1 MRRSL
6 LLLLFF
12 ALNLAGAEESSQAF
26 VLPESAQEKKA
37 RGLIVRYHKWPSLKK
52 QKRLAKILKTS
63 SLKRTKSIR
72 SFKAQ
77 LFEWEK
83 GGLKPSKK
91 AEEACLSLKNL
102 SYVRRCSPDHLLS
115 PNSAGTEAGFNT
127 ECEDCKNEGFKEV
140 AKTAEEL
147 LTLRTCGLLSD
158 KRKLMDGNLS
168 DYWAQELIGSDLL
181 REELKKTAPP
191 NKENWIAVFDT
202 EFRDHNIGVKNLI
215 SDEGLHA
222 VLPELG
228 NRKIPFLETLLD
240 SQRSGV
246 KTDESYKSDLSLY
259 ETSYPG
265 DYLFGFNKK
274 RAPSYINNS
283 RVWHESQD
291 IYEVFQKLASSKVS
305 KSIIVLSSGNYF
317 PEVID
322 PVKNQSSKDFD
333 AILVGSFSPY
343 GLVSKFSQSGEELS
357 ILAPSDNW
365 ITSAGK
371 SWENEQFGGTS
382 GAAPLVTGSLAG
394 FEWLSGYHPT
404 AKEAKILLE
413 KTALP
418 TMQSH
423 EKPRVNGAGL
433 LNAYKLGE
441 VAKRLKEKCQGKST
455 FCFKEE
461 ILKDENYHFPEDKS
475 LKRDLRRVFPT
486 CSKGE
491 NTESKL
497 PASCEQKSELFKRL
511 RKAVLL
517 NPNKELLKNL
527 SCIYKRAGFNQN
539 AEALNNLAMA
549 LGTEKE
555 LRAALQS
562 LLSRK
567 EEDVSGDYLRLML
580 GMGGFEEEFNPSES
594 IRGFKIASGVGE
606 KGRLLLLEKG
616 FASGDL
622 ELQKKALGLARDIG
636 EKGLSLLEKGLD
648 SGNQELQEE
657 VFSLAISMG
666 EKGLSLLEKAF
677 DSSNPKLQ
685 KQALRSA
692 GWIGEKG
699 LPLLEKGFASGNQE
713 LQKRALYSARR
724 LGEKGLPLL
733 EKAFDSNWT
742 LKGSA
747 LRSAGWIGEKGFPLL
762 EKGFASGRLGLQKRA
777 LESAS
782 NMGEK
787 GLSLLEKGFASG
799 NQELQKIA
807 LYSASSMGKKGLSFL
822 EKAFDSGGNLKLQRY
837 ALSLV
842 RYEGEKRLP
851 LLEKAFDSGNQELQE
866 EALSLA
872 FNTGEKGLSLLEKGF
887 ASGNQELQEEALY
900 SAVLIG
906 EKGLP
911 LLEKV
916 LPLLEKGFAIGHRT
930 MQWKALKLAGS
941 LGEKG
946 LPLLEKGLDSG
957 NLELQ
962 KRALDS
968 AVLIGE
974 KGLSVLKKGI
984 TSDDSKVRDYALEMY
999 KQYGSEEIHSF
1010 RLIN

>member
-1 MRRSL
+1 MSRSL

-26 VLPESAQEKKA
+26 VLPESSQQQGAFVLPESSQQQGAFVLPESSQEQKA

-52 QKRLAKILKTS
+52 QKKLAKILKTRA
-63 SLKRTKSIR
+63 LKKTKNIKD
-72 SFKAQ
+72 FKAQ

-83 GGLKPSKK
+83 GGLKPSKR

-127 ECEDCKNEGFKEV
+127 ECEDCKNEDFKEV
-140 AKTAEEL
+140 AKTAEEIL
-147 LTLRTCGLLSD
+147 NIRTCGLVSD
-158 KRKLMDGNLS
+158 KRKLMDGELP

-191 NKENWIAVFDT
+191 DKENWIAVFDAT
-202 EFRDHNIGVKNLI
+202 IRDHNIGVKNLI
-215 SDEGLHA
+215 ADEALHA

-228 NRKIPFLETLLD
+228 NRKTPFLNTIFD
-240 SQRSGV
+240 SYSAS
-246 KTDESYKSDLSLY
+246 DYKKGKGYKPALSLY

-283 RVWHESQD
+283 MSWGESQD
-291 IYEVFQKLASSKVS
+291 IYEVFQKLASSKAS
-305 KSIIVLSSGNYF
+305 KSIIVSTSGNDF
-317 PEVID
+317 PTAID
-322 PVKNQSSKDFD
+322 PVKNQASKNFD

-357 ILAPSDNW
+357 IIAPSDDW

-418 TMQSH
+418 TLHSH
-423 EKPRVNGAGL
+423 EKPRINGAGL

-441 VAKRLKEKCQGKST
+441 VAKRLKEKCQGKII

-461 ILKDENYHFPEDKS
+461 ILKDENYYFPEDKS

-517 NPNKELLKNL
+517 NPNKELLSSL
-527 SCIYKRAGFNQN
+527 SCIYKRAGFNHN
-539 AEALNNLAMA
+539 AEALNKLAMA
-549 LGTEKE
+549 LRTEKE
-555 LRAALQS
+555 VRATLQS

-580 GMGGFEEEFNPSES
+580 GMGGFEEEFNLSELR
-594 IRGFKIASGVGE
+594 RGIEIASGVGE
-606 KGRLLLLEKG
+606 MRLPLLEKA

-622 ELQKKALGLARDIG
+622 KLQKRVLYSARNTG
-636 EKGLSLLEKGLD
+636 EKGLP
-648 SGNQELQEE
+648 
-657 VFSLAISMG
+657 
-666 EKGLSLLEKAF
+666 LLEKAF
-677 DSSNPKLQ
+677 ASGDFELQ
-685 KQALRSA
+685 ERALGLASR
-692 GWIGEKG
+692 IGEKG
-699 LPLLEKGFASGNQE
+699 LPLLEKGFASGN
-713 LQKRALYSARR
+713 L
-724 LGEKGLPLL
+724 
-733 EKAFDSNWT
+733 
-742 LKGSA
+742 
-747 LRSAGWIGEKGFPLL
+747 
-762 EKGFASGRLGLQKRA
+762 
-777 LESAS
+777 
-782 NMGEK
+782 
-787 GLSLLEKGFASG
+787 
-799 NQELQKIA
+799 
-807 LYSASSMGKKGLSFL
+807 
-822 EKAFDSGGNLKLQRY
+822 
-837 ALSLV
+837 
-842 RYEGEKRLP
+842 
-851 LLEKAFDSGNQELQE
+851 ELQE
-866 EALSLA
+866 A
-872 FNTGEKGLSLLEKGF
+872 T
-887 ASGNQELQEEALY
+887 LY
-900 SAVLIG
+900 SVGHIG

-911 LLEKV
+911 LLEK
-916 LPLLEKGFAIGHRT
+916 GFASGNLEL
-930 MQWKALKLAGS
+930 QKQALKSARNT
-941 LGEKG
+941 GEKG
-946 LPLLEKGLDSG
+946 LPLLEKGFASG

-962 KRALDS
+962 EATLYS
-968 AVLIGE
+968 VGHIGE
-974 KGLSVLKKGI
+974 KGLPLLEKGFASGNLELQEATLYSTFYLGEKRLPLLEKGFASGNLELQRVALYSAGDIGEKGLYLLEKGLK
-984 TSDDSKVRDYALEMY
+984 SEDSGVRDQVLGVYKYYGLEIPALD
-999 KQYGSEEIHSF
+999 
-1010 RLIN
+1010 